1 MPDFLEGQKRSL
13 LVGGEIIPC
22 EKDIDFQRVAGSKSK
37 KIKTLYTVMK
47 NSLTVTK
54 VSEEFANGVSLH
66 GLNLGQSGWLR
77 GQ

>member
-13 LVGGEIIPC
+13 LVSGEIIPC

-66 GLNLGQSGWLR
+66 GLTLGQSGWLR